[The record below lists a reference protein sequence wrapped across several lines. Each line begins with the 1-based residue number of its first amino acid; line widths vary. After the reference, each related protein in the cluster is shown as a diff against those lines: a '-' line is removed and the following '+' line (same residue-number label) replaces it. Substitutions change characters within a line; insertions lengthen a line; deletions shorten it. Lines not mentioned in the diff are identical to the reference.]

1 MAIYAKQYYKL
12 SEVSA
17 MLNLPV
23 STLNYW
29 LQTFDELDPPTTK
42 GGHRRYRPEDIELI
56 KQIQTMMHDKGMQIE
71 GAKRMLKRT
80 RVPSRGYKCR
90 SVEDA
95 VRYLGEVS
103 KTVQDNPKS
112 LAMLEAV
119 MKYLNAL
126 PCGEAEKGCSQ

>member
-1 MAIYAKQYYKL
+1 MTIYTKQYYRL

-17 MLNLPV
+17 MLNLPI

-42 GGHRRYRPEDIELI
+42 GGLRRYRPKDIELI

-71 GAKRMLKRT
+71 GAKRMLKHT

-95 VRYLGEVS
+95 AHLIDEVS
-103 KTVQDNPKS
+103 KMVQDNPKS

-119 MKYLNAL
+119 SKYLSDGISAQ
-126 PCGEAEKGCSQ
+126 AR